1 MTSPSKIH
9 YLLLFYRHLVSGHIV
24 GSIML
29 IIFKI
34 PMNIINMIMDMN
46 PILENNIPIL
56 SLLFKEL
63 KEASEN
69 IITIATAMVTNIE
82 RLGNSAGENDE
93 IVSNIRNPPMMVV
106 SIISKSFG
114 LKFIWTLPLRV

>member
-1 MTSPSKIH
+1 
-9 YLLLFYRHLVSGHIV
+9 
-24 GSIML
+24 
-29 IIFKI
+29 
-34 PMNIINMIMDMN
+34 MIMDVN

-82 RLGNSAGENDE
+82 RLGNSAGENEE

-114 LKFIWTLPLRV
+114 LKFIWTLPLESSTVQALKLDKFESPFCIMVKR